1 MCFKSE
7 IRESRY
13 SKREECFIVGLIIN
27 DHDFKK
33 YYENLD
39 MTSSSDWETFKQAYT
54 INQLTLN
61 EKHALTSSKF
71 LPDLTLM
78 PHQMDAVTKVL
89 FEMHGRAI
97 LADEVGLGKTIA
109 AGVILT
115 ELLIKG
121 LVEKVLILVCSSL
134 IRQWENSLNKP
145 FYIPSKAK
153 H

>member
-61 EKHALTSSKF
+61 EKDALTSLKF

-78 PHQMDAVTKVL
+78 PHQMEDRKSTRLNSSHVRISYAVFCLK
-89 FEMHGRAI
+89 
-97 LADEVGLGKTIA
+97 K
-109 AGVILT
+109 
-115 ELLIKG
+115 K
-121 LVEKVLILVCSSL
+121 
-134 IRQWENSLNKP
+134 N
-145 FYIPSKAK
+145 
-153 H
+153 